1 MLNKTGFFAVPKGD
15 DICIVYNATKSL
27 FNTALW
33 CPSFYLTDINSV
45 LQNAD
50 SSTWFGDIYIE
61 WMFLNYMLEEELRP
75 YASVDV
81 SGIFIIYSSS
91 RKPFIEQW
99 ERTLVELRSSPF
111 TCTQTFGWSEDVLC
125 EDHFDSANA
134 LGCDKVVLNLPGYRG
149 YNLTN
154 PWVYHIN
161 IVTGQMNSFFTIYID
176 DIITGYHSQKSCRDT
191 SRQVEAGV
199 NYLGQ
204 KDASRKR
211 RVTAKRPGDWVV
223 AV

>member
-75 YASVDV
+75 YASVNV

-125 EDHFDSANA
+125 EDHFYSANA
-134 LGCDKVVLNLPGYRG
+134 LGCDKVVLNLP
-149 YNLTN
+149 
-154 PWVYHIN
+154 
-161 IVTGQMNSFFTIYID
+161 
-176 DIITGYHSQKSCRDT
+176 GYHSQKSCRDT